1 MEENKKKEAELLES
15 GSYEIFTPETGEIMM
30 DTLILHGHNGTKR
43 IWKLK
48 SLDQKQAIFEIKKF
62 G

>member
-1 MEENKKKEAELLES
+1 MEETKKKEPELLES
-15 GSYEIFTPETGEIMM
+15 GSYEIFTPETGEIAM
-30 DTLILHGHNGTKR
+30 DTIILHGHNGAKR

-48 SLDQKQAIFEIKKF
+48 SLDQKQAVFEIKKF